1 MSSFRDLAPDFAVA
15 PQIALEA
22 LGVAKTEGFT
32 LVISNRPDG
41 EEAGQP
47 SADQVAA
54 AAAAQ
59 GLAFRH
65 IPITAPTLEAVEAT
79 QAAIAE
85 AGGPVFAF
93 CRSGTRS
100 ATLWALARARSGD
113 NPIELLDAARKAG
126 YDLSNLAPTLQR
138 LADGA

>member
-15 PQIALEA
+15 PQIALDA
-22 LGVAKTEGFT
+22 LAVARDEGFV

-54 AAAAQ
+54 AAVAL
-59 GLAFRH
+59 GLVFRH
-65 IPITAPTLEAVEAT
+65 IPITAPTMEAVEAT

-85 AGGPVFAF
+85 AAGPVLAF

-100 ATLWALARARSGD
+100 ANLWALAQARSGG
-113 NPIELLDAARKAG
+113 NPIALLEAARTAG
-126 YDLSNLAPTLQR
+126 YDLSHLAPTLQR